1 MMDVA
6 NPASRWRIM
15 RASVQGTSHA
25 KTGQPCQDSSSVG
38 ENAPDGILV
47 AAVADGAGS
56 ASLSD
61 IGSSIAARTATQTA
75 VRLARLHVSPF
86 YEGVIKKVMESA
98 VSAARAALKAE
109 ARRQERPLRDFA
121 TTLIVAIC
129 APDMTAVAQIGDGA
143 TVTVAEV
150 EGYELFITPQRGEYV
165 NQTNFITS
173 DNWRNT
179 LDVRAQRGVV
189 NRLAMFTDGIQS
201 LALNAA
207 SNNAP
212 HAPFFDPLFR
222 WAAKQEDEQAAAVS
236 LKAFLASPRVTDRVD
251 DDLTLL
257 LALLP

>member
-1 MMDVA
+1 MDVA

-179 LDVRAQRGVV
+179 LDVRAQRGVRQPSGDV
-189 NRLAMFTDGIQS
+189 HGWHSIPRAERGIQQR
-201 LALNAA
+201 AA
-207 SNNAP
+207 CAFLRP
-212 HAPFFDPLFR
+212 
-222 WAAKQEDEQAAAVS
+222 AVS
-236 LKAFLASPRVTDRVD
+236 LGGEAGRRTSRRRQSEGFPRFPQSNR
-251 DDLTLL
+251 
-257 LALLP
+257 PCG